1 MTASGNPDRRK
12 PALPAADRAAGRQ
25 RARAVMAYGCE
36 TLGQADSHHGMTL
49 ANIARKVAE
58 IAGLPYAGGY
68 APPSAG
74 GPPPYLV
81 PAQSLVGRELATRL
95 GVQGLDDLFGGV
107 VPYAFVATKAITHGL
122 VEPGAAAPRGWSE
135 AFVRRAVG
143 ATLPGFTAFSVDD
156 ARIAAR
162 RLLVLGPVRLKDTG
176 GVGGL
181 GQRVVDDER
190 ALEQALAALAPE
202 VVERDGLVVER
213 DLRAPHTYSVGKVVL
228 AGLEASYCGTQ
239 GLTENNRGQKVYGG
253 STLTVVRGGFDA
265 LLQHPFDARIIA
277 AVRAAMVYHE
287 AAVACYGEGGGM
299 VLSRCNYDVAFG
311 APAGGADGGQVLGGV
326 LEQSWR
332 VGGATGAELLALAAL
347 RDDPGRTRVLASTR
361 EVYGND
367 VRVPDDAEVFY
378 QGEDRH
384 VGPLTKYAR
393 LEPESDGNA

>member
-1 MTASGNPDRRK
+1 VTASSNASKRK
-12 PALPAADRAAGRQ
+12 PALPGAGPAAAQQGSRP
-25 RARAVMAYGCE
+25 VVAYGCE
-36 TLGQADSHHGMTL
+36 TLDEGDSHHGMTL
-49 ANIARKVAE
+49 ANIARKVAW
-58 IAGLPYAGGY
+58 IAGLPFAGGY
-68 APPSAG
+68 AAPAAG
-74 GPPPYLV
+74 RPAPYLV
-81 PAQSLVGRELATRL
+81 PAQTLVGRELAATL
-95 GVQGLDDLFGGV
+95 GVQGEDDLFGGV

-135 AFVRRAVG
+135 AFVRRVVG
-143 ATLPGFTAFSVDD
+143 ATLPGFTAFSLGD
-156 ARIAAR
+156 ARTAAL
-162 RLLVLGPVRLKDTG
+162 RLLTLGPVRLKDTG

-181 GQRVVDDER
+181 GQRVVDGEA
-190 ALEQALAALAPE
+190 ALEEALAALAPE
-202 VVERDGLVVER
+202 EVERDGLVVER
-213 DLRAPHTYSVGKVVL
+213 DLRAPQTYSVGKVVL

-265 LLQHPFDARIIA
+265 LLQHPFDARILA

-287 AAVACYGEGGGM
+287 AALACYGEGGGM

-311 APAGGADGGQVLGGV
+311 APAGSADGGQMFCGV

-332 VGGATGAELLALAAL
+332 VGGATGAELVALTAL
-347 RDDPGRTRVLASTR
+347 RDDPERTRVVASTR

-367 VRVPDDAEVFY
+367 VRVPEDAEIYY

>member
-1 MTASGNPDRRK
+1 MP
-12 PALPAADRAAGRQ
+12 LPGRT
-25 RARAVMAYGCE
+25 VMAYGCE
-36 TLGQADSHHGMTL
+36 CLGEADSHRGMTL

-58 IAGLPYAGGY
+58 LANLPFAGGY
-68 APPSAG
+68 VAPPAE
-74 GPPPYLV
+74 GPAPYLV
-81 PAQSLVGRELATRL
+81 PAQTLVGRELAARL
-95 GVQGLDDLFGGV
+95 GVHGEGDLFGGV

-122 VEPGAAAPRGWSE
+122 VEPGAAAPQGWSD
-135 AFVRRAVG
+135 AFVRRVVG

-162 RLLVLGPVRLKDTG
+162 RLLTLGPVRLKDTG

-181 GQRVVDDER
+181 GQRVVDGER

-213 DLRAPHTYSVGKVVL
+213 DLRAPQTYSVGKVVL
-228 AGLEASYCGTQ
+228 AGVEASYCGTQ

-265 LLQHPFDARIIA
+265 LLQHAFDARTLA

-287 AAVACYGEGGGM
+287 AALACYGEGGGM

-311 APAGGADGGQVLGGV
+311 APAGHADCGQMLGGV

-332 VGGATGAELLALAAL
+332 VGGATGAELVALAAL
-347 RDDPGRTRVLASTR
+347 RDDPRRTRVVASTC

-367 VRVPDDAEVFY
+367 VRVPDDAEVY
-378 QGEDRH
+378 YHGEDRH

-393 LEPESDGNA
+393 LEPESNGNA

>member
-1 MTASGNPDRRK
+1 MTTSSNANKRK
-12 PALPAADRAAGRQ
+12 PALPATGPAAGQQGSRT
-25 RARAVMAYGCE
+25 VMAYGCE
-36 TLGQADSHHGMTL
+36 TLDEADSHHGMTL
-49 ANIARKVAE
+49 ANIARKVAW
-58 IAGLPYAGGY
+58 IAGLPFGGGY
-68 APPSAG
+68 AAPAAG
-74 GPPPYLV
+74 RPASYLV
-81 PAQSLVGRELATRL
+81 PAQTLVGRELAASL
-95 GVQGLDDLFGGV
+95 GVRGEDDLFGGV

-135 AFVRRAVG
+135 AFVRRVVG
-143 ATLPGFTAFSVDD
+143 ATLPGFTAFSLDD
-156 ARIAAR
+156 ARTAAL
-162 RLLVLGPVRLKDTG
+162 RLLTLGPVRLKDTG

-181 GQRVVDDER
+181 GQRVVDGEA
-190 ALEQALAALAPE
+190 ALEEALAALAPAE
-202 VVERDGLVVER
+202 VERDGLVVER
-213 DLRAPHTYSVGKVVL
+213 DLSAPQTYSVGKVVL

-265 LLQHPFDARIIA
+265 LLQHPFDARILA

-287 AAVACYGEGGGM
+287 AALACYGEGGGM

-311 APAGGADGGQVLGGV
+311 APAGSADGGQMFCGV

-332 VGGATGAELLALAAL
+332 VGGATGAELVALAAL
-347 RDDPGRTRVLASTR
+347 RDDPDRTRVVASTR

-367 VRVPDDAEVFY
+367 VRVPEDAEIYY